1 MQLNH
6 AIWNM
11 SWCKGCSF
19 KKSATKGFSSARFAT
34 SDLTRAWRSWHENG
48 KTRVVGH
55 RANRTTHA
63 SWRSSLRDK
72 TVHSDVNLYS
82 SALRYSSGQI
92 TIQRR
97 NIGTKSYTSS
107 MFLCCSR
114 RWKCLFVYYP
124 SCQRK
129 HVFLRIGSACC
140 TSYTPNTFVVWSTCA
155 FALGTCGVR

>member
-19 KKSATKGFSSARFAT
+19 KKSATKGFSTARFAT
-34 SDLTRAWRSWHENG
+34 SDLTRAWRSCHEIG

-63 SWRSSLRDK
+63 SWRFSLRDK

-114 RWKCLFVYYP
+114 RWK
-124 SCQRK
+124 
-129 HVFLRIGSACC
+129 HVFLRVGSACC
-140 TSYTPNTFVVWSTCA
+140 TSYTPNTFVVWCTCS